1 MVLGG
6 LVKVQS
12 YFKGCLTEQNQSLT
26 FRKWSLFL
34 EIKVGF
40 RKLEFVWKIRSC
52 FRKSEFV
59 FLKSEITQ
67 KKRGLLLDL
76 GVSFTSPGCA
86 LSFELGFRGSP

>member
-12 YFKGCLTEQNQSLT
+12 YFRGCLTEQNQSLI
-26 FRKWSLFL
+26 FRKWSSFL

-40 RKLEFVWKIRSC
+40 RKLEFVLQIRSC

-59 FLKSEITQ
+59 CLKSEIVQ
-67 KKRGLLLDL
+67 KKRRLLLDL

-86 LSFELGFRGSP
+86 LSFELDVRRNP